1 MTAPIVLLALGS
13 WEQHG
18 AHLPFDTDTVIIE
31 AVVDV
36 AMRSVDPNNSQF
48 SVVPTIG
55 VTASDEHNGF
65 AGTLSIGTNALSDAV
80 VSIARSASWARG
92 ICIVNGHG
100 GNSDA
105 LKLVHSALD
114 YENIRHSIWSLP
126 YYEGADMHAGHTE
139 TSLMLHLAPGTVRM
153 DLAEVGAV
161 GDSEMLIERM
171 RAGGIREVS
180 SNGVVGDP
188 TNANAAHG
196 ATMLSFYADHLT
208 KLLLQIQTSWT

>member
-1 MTAPIVLLALGS
+1 MTPPIVLLALGS

-31 AVVDV
+31 SVVDT
-36 AMRSVDPNNSQF
+36 AIRSVDPENTQF

-100 GNSDA
+100 GNADA
-105 LKLVHSALD
+105 LKLVHSALN

-139 TSLMLHLAPGTVRM
+139 TSLMLHLAPDTVRM
-153 DLAEVGAV
+153 DLAEVGAI
-161 GDSEMLIERM
+161 GDSEILIERM
-171 RAGGIREVS
+171 RTGGIKEVS

-188 TNANAAHG
+188 TNATAAHG

>member
-1 MTAPIVLLALGS
+1 MTPPIVLLALGS

-31 AVVDV
+31 SVVD
-36 AMRSVDPNNSQF
+36 AAIRSVDPENTQF

-100 GNSDA
+100 GNADA
-105 LKLVHSALD
+105 LKLVHSALN

-139 TSLMLHLAPGTVRM
+139 TSLMLHLAPDTVRM

-171 RAGGIREVS
+171 RAGGIKEVS

-188 TNANAAHG
+188 TNATAAHG
-196 ATMLSFYADHLT
+196 ETMLSFYADHLT

>member
-1 MTAPIVLLALGS
+1 MTSPIVLLALGS

-31 AVVDV
+31 SVVD
-36 AMRSVDPNNSQF
+36 AAIRSVDPENTQF

-100 GNSDA
+100 GNADA
-105 LKLVHSALD
+105 LKLVHSALN

-139 TSLMLHLAPGTVRM
+139 TSLMLHLAPDTVRM

-171 RAGGIREVS
+171 RAGGIKEVS

-188 TNANAAHG
+188 TNATAAHG

>member
-1 MTAPIVLLALGS
+1 MTPPIVLLALGS

-31 AVVDV
+31 SVVD
-36 AMRSVDPNNSQF
+36 AAIRSVDPENTQF

-100 GNSDA
+100 GNADA

-139 TSLMLHLAPGTVRM
+139 TSLMLHLAPDTVRM
-153 DLAEVGAV
+153 DLAEVGAI
-161 GDSEMLIERM
+161 GDSEILIERM
-171 RAGGIREVS
+171 RTGGIKEVS

-188 TNANAAHG
+188 TNATAAHG

>member
-1 MTAPIVLLALGS
+1 MTPPIVLLALGS

-31 AVVDV
+31 SVVD
-36 AMRSVDPNNSQF
+36 AAIRSVDPNNTQF
-48 SVVPTIG
+48 LVVPTIG

-171 RAGGIREVS
+171 RAGGIKEVS

>member
-139 TSLMLHLAPGTVRM
+139 TSLMLHLAPGIVRM

-161 GDSEMLIERM
+161 GDSEILIERM
-171 RAGGIREVS
+171 RAGGIKEVS

-188 TNANAAHG
+188 TNATAAHG

>member
-1 MTAPIVLLALGS
+1 MTPPIVLLALGS

-31 AVVDV
+31 SVVD
-36 AMRSVDPNNSQF
+36 AAIRSVDPENTQF

-139 TSLMLHLAPGTVRM
+139 TSLMLHLAPDTVRM
-153 DLAEVGAV
+153 DLAEVGAI

-171 RAGGIREVS
+171 RTGGIKEVS

-188 TNANAAHG
+188 TNATAAHG

>member
-1 MTAPIVLLALGS
+1 
-13 WEQHG
+13 
-18 AHLPFDTDTVIIE
+18 
-31 AVVDV
+31 
-36 AMRSVDPNNSQF
+36 
-48 SVVPTIG
+48 
-55 VTASDEHNGF
+55 
-65 AGTLSIGTNALSDAV
+65 
-80 VSIARSASWARG
+80 
-92 ICIVNGHG
+92 
-100 GNSDA
+100 
-105 LKLVHSALD
+105 
-114 YENIRHSIWSLP
+114 
-126 YYEGADMHAGHTE
+126 MHAGHTE

-171 RAGGIREVS
+171 RAGGIKEVS

>member
-1 MTAPIVLLALGS
+1 MTPPIVLLALGS

-31 AVVDV
+31 SVVD
-36 AMRSVDPNNSQF
+36 AAIRSVDPENTQF

-100 GNSDA
+100 GNADA
-105 LKLVHSALD
+105 LKLIHSALD

-161 GDSEMLIERM
+161 GDSEILIERM
-171 RAGGIREVS
+171 RTGGIKEVS

-188 TNANAAHG
+188 TNATAAHG

>member
-1 MTAPIVLLALGS
+1 MTPPIVLLALGS

-18 AHLPFDTDTVIIE
+18 AHLPFDTDTVIID
-31 AVVDV
+31 AVVD
-36 AMRSVDPNNSQF
+36 AAIRSVDPENTQF

-92 ICIVNGHG
+92 ICVVNGHG
-100 GNSDA
+100 GNADA
-105 LKLVHSALD
+105 LKRIHSALD
-114 YENIRHSIWSLP
+114 FENIRHSIWSLP

-139 TSLMLHLAPGTVRM
+139 TSLMLHLAPDTVRM

-161 GDSEMLIERM
+161 GDSEILIERM
-171 RAGGIREVS
+171 RAGGIKEVS

-188 TNANAAHG
+188 TNATAAHG
-196 ATMLSFYADHLT
+196 AIMLSFYADHLT

>member
-1 MTAPIVLLALGS
+1 MTPPIVLLALGS

-31 AVVDV
+31 SVVD
-36 AMRSVDPNNSQF
+36 AAIRSVDPETTQF

-100 GNSDA
+100 GNADA

-139 TSLMLHLAPGTVRM
+139 TSLMLHLAPDTVRM
-153 DLAEVGAV
+153 DLAEVGAI
-161 GDSEMLIERM
+161 GDSEILIERM
-171 RAGGIREVS
+171 RTGGIKEVS

-188 TNANAAHG
+188 TNATAAHG

>member
-1 MTAPIVLLALGS
+1 MTPPIVLLALGS

-31 AVVDV
+31 SVVE
-36 AMRSVDPNNSQF
+36 AAIRSVDPNNTQF

-100 GNSDA
+100 GNADA
-105 LKLVHSALD
+105 LKLIHSALD

-171 RAGGIREVS
+171 RTGGIKEVS

-188 TNANAAHG
+188 TNATAAHG

>member
-1 MTAPIVLLALGS
+1 MTPPIVLLALGS

-31 AVVDV
+31 SVVD
-36 AMRSVDPNNSQF
+36 AAIRSVDPENTQF

-100 GNSDA
+100 GNADA
-105 LKLVHSALD
+105 LKLIHSALD

-139 TSLMLHLAPGTVRM
+139 TSLMLHLAPDTVRM

-161 GDSEMLIERM
+161 GDSEILIERM
-171 RAGGIREVS
+171 RAGGIKEVS

-188 TNANAAHG
+188 TNATAAHG

>member
-1 MTAPIVLLALGS
+1 MTPPIVLLALGS

-31 AVVDV
+31 SVVD
-36 AMRSVDPNNSQF
+36 AAIRSVDPENTQF

-126 YYEGADMHAGHTE
+126 YYKGADMHAGHTE
-139 TSLMLHLAPGTVRM
+139 TSLMLHLAPDTVRM

-171 RAGGIREVS
+171 RAGGIKEVS

-188 TNANAAHG
+188 TNATAAHG

>member
-1 MTAPIVLLALGS
+1 MTPPIVLLALGS

-31 AVVDV
+31 AVVD
-36 AMRSVDPNNSQF
+36 AAIRSVDPENTQF

-65 AGTLSIGTNALSDAV
+65 AGSLSIGTNALSDVV

-105 LKLVHSALD
+105 LKLVHSALE

-153 DLAEVGAV
+153 DLAEVGAI
-161 GDSEMLIERM
+161 GDSEILIERM
-171 RAGGIREVS
+171 RAGGIKEVS

-188 TNANAAHG
+188 TNATAAHG
-196 ATMLSFYADHLT
+196 ATMLSFYADHLS

>member
-1 MTAPIVLLALGS
+1 MTPPIVLLALGS

-31 AVVDV
+31 SVVD
-36 AMRSVDPNNSQF
+36 AAIRSVDPENTQF

-55 VTASDEHNGF
+55 ITASDEHNGF

-139 TSLMLHLAPGTVRM
+139 TSLMLHLAPDTVRM

-171 RAGGIREVS
+171 RAGGIKEVS

-188 TNANAAHG
+188 TNATAAHG

>member
-31 AVVDV
+31 SVVD
-36 AMRSVDPNNSQF
+36 AAIRSVDPENTQF

-65 AGTLSIGTNALSDAV
+65 AGTLSIGTNALSDAI

-171 RAGGIREVS
+171 RAGGIKEVS

>member
-1 MTAPIVLLALGS
+1 MTPPIVLLALGS

-31 AVVDV
+31 SVVD
-36 AMRSVDPNNSQF
+36 AAIRSVDPENTQF

-100 GNSDA
+100 GNADA
-105 LKLVHSALD
+105 LKLVHSALN

-139 TSLMLHLAPGTVRM
+139 TSLMLHLAPDTVRM

-171 RAGGIREVS
+171 RAGGIKEVS

-188 TNANAAHG
+188 TNATAAHG
-196 ATMLSFYADHLT
+196 ATMLSFYADQLT

>member
-1 MTAPIVLLALGS
+1 MTPPIVLLALGS

-31 AVVDV
+31 SVVD
-36 AMRSVDPNNSQF
+36 AAIRSVDPETTQF

-139 TSLMLHLAPGTVRM
+139 TSLMLHLAPDTVRM
-153 DLAEVGAV
+153 DLAEVGAI
-161 GDSEMLIERM
+161 GDSEILIERM
-171 RAGGIREVS
+171 RTGGIKEVS

-188 TNANAAHG
+188 TNATAAHG

>member
-1 MTAPIVLLALGS
+1 MTPPIVLLALGS

-31 AVVDV
+31 SVVD
-36 AMRSVDPNNSQF
+36 AAIRSVDPENTQF

-139 TSLMLHLAPGTVRM
+139 TSLMLHLAPDTVRM
-153 DLAEVGAV
+153 DLAEVGAI
-161 GDSEMLIERM
+161 GDSEILIERM
-171 RAGGIREVS
+171 RTGGIKEVS

-188 TNANAAHG
+188 TNATAAHG

>member
-1 MTAPIVLLALGS
+1 MTPPIVLLALGS

-31 AVVDV
+31 SVVD
-36 AMRSVDPNNSQF
+36 AAIRSVDPENTQF

-139 TSLMLHLAPGTVRM
+139 TSLMLHLAPDTVRM

-171 RAGGIREVS
+171 RAGGIKEVS

-188 TNANAAHG
+188 TNATAAHG
-196 ATMLSFYADHLT
+196 ATMLSFYADNLT

>member
-1 MTAPIVLLALGS
+1 MTPPIVLLALGS

-31 AVVDV
+31 SVVD
-36 AMRSVDPNNSQF
+36 AAIRSVDPESTQF

-100 GNSDA
+100 GNADA
-105 LKLVHSALD
+105 LKLIHSALN

-139 TSLMLHLAPGTVRM
+139 TSLMLHLAPDTVRM

-171 RAGGIREVS
+171 RAGGIKEVS

-188 TNANAAHG
+188 TNATAAHG